1 MTFKKDFLW
10 GGATANQLE
19 GAFDVDGKGLS
30 VGRAMPGGKERLEI
44 LNSPDFDWTIDED
57 KYVYPNHKG
66 IRSCRGYLKKI
77 SPCSP
82 RWVLKLITL

>member
-10 GGATANQLE
+10 GGATAANQLE

-30 VGRAMPGGKERLEI
+30 VADAMPGGKERLEI
-44 LNSPDFDWTIDED
+44 LNSPDFDWTI
-57 KYVYPNHKG
+57 NMFILTTKG
-66 IRSCRGYLKKI
+66 LIITIILKKI

-82 RWVLKLITL
+82 RWVLKLIAFL